1 MKSNLTKVSIA
12 LLSVVFILGCQD
24 LGPVGPDGLV
34 PQFDKKGTEGD
45 LCPDG
50 IQNVGPFR
58 DAKGH
63 CHGDD
68 EPDPVEDATFTAD
81 FTGEDGVVLDVDGV
95 ATPLSGPQSGKKK
108 LSGGGVHQP
117 DILLTF
123 TTFLQTA
130 NGYTGGEGANCFP
143 AGVYGGSM
151 GIFQNTPGS
160 DEAII
165 HYNFDGQDKV
175 NGGTE
180 IRYALLLRGTLDP
193 ADWVPAKIGDVA
205 VIDGAKGT
213 FEIAPGHGP
222 GDISCK
228 GTGDVDFTIEVTLNP
243 A

>member
-34 PQFDKKGTEGD
+34 PQFDKKGTAGD
-45 LCPDG
+45 LCPGG

-81 FTGEDGVVLDVDGV
+81 FTGPDVDGV
-95 ATPLSGPQSGKKK
+95 ADPLSGPQSGKKK

-130 NGYTGGEGANCFP
+130 NGYTGEEGANCFP

-175 NGGTE
+175 NEGTV
-180 IRYALLLRGTLDP
+180 IRYALLLRGVLVP
-193 ADWVPAKIGDVA
+193 AEWVPEIGETA
-205 VIDGAKGT
+205 VIDGANGT

-222 GDISCK
+222 GATSCK
-228 GTGDVDFTIEVTLNP
+228 GTGDVDFTIEVVLNP